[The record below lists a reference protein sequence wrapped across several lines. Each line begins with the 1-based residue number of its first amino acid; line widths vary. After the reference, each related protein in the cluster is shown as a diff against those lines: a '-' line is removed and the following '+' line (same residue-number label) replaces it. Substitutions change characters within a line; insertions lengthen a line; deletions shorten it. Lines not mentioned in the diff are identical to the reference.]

1 MAFRHWIDV
10 NISGFEVR
18 SGDYPIKN
26 SRFVGVAV
34 ILSGFSHIARVDS
47 LRAIRDEKIL
57 SQSHGIAG

>member
-10 NISGFEVR
+10 VSVVLR

-34 ILSGFSHIARVDS
+34 ILSGLSHIAGLIHFGQSVM
-47 LRAIRDEKIL
+47 KNL
-57 SQSHGIAG
+57 SESQR